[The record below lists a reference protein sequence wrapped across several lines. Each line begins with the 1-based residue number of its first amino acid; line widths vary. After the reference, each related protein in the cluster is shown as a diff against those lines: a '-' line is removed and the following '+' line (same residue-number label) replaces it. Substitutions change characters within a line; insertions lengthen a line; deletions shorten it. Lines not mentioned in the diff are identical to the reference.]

1 MTAAVETAIG
11 GRSETYISSIALRGA
26 RIVSTGAS

>member
-11 GRSETYISSIALRGA
+11 GRPETYISAIALRGA